1 MCFIKAK
8 ASTPKVP
15 KTVEKDPVVRKQ
27 ADASVTKTSVD
38 EARNGYKENI
48 KTSVIGL
55 TDDAV
60 TRKKTLLGE

>member
-1 MCFIKAK
+1 MCFIRAK
-8 ASTPKVP
+8 ASTPKIT
-15 KTVEKDPVVRKQ
+15 KTVKKDPVVRQQ

-38 EARNGYKENI
+38 DAQNGYKENI

-55 TDDAV
+55 TDEAV